1 MKRAN
6 PTWRSSA
13 KPESEENLCI
23 YNSFTK
29 QKELFKTLNGKSL
42 KWYSCGPTV
51 YDESHMGHA
60 RCYISFDILR
70 RVLQNYFGYDITYCM
85 NITDIDDKIIIKAR
99 KSHLLDEYKKKS
111 HPLDKIKNDIN
122 EATKLIEQKIN
133 EETDQDKKEMYNKMH
148 QKVKETLKKFNSDSN
163 LQNSTE
169 LFEGSNSEVLGTW
182 LDKNEGHN
190 ITDNSIFQKLPR
202 HFENEFHKDMVSL
215 YVLPATILT
224 RVSEYIPEIIEFTEK
239 IIKNG
244 YAYESNGSVYFNTVK
259 FDNSKDHY
267 YAKLKPDGFGDS
279 KALAEGEGALTETST
294 EKINITDFA
303 LWKNSKT
310 GEPAW
315 DSPWG
320 KGRPGWHIECSA
332 MCGSIFGEQ
341 VDIHSGGIDLK
352 FPHHDNE
359 IAQSEA
365 AFCHDNWVNFFLH
378 SGHLHIQGCKM
389 SKSLKNFI
397 TIKDALQKYTARQ
410 IRLLFLLHTWK
421 DTLDYSD
428 QGMDAALSYEKSCKE
443 FFFKVKDFS
452 RDVKLDNADA
462 FTKVTLNET
471 ELLKN
476 FQEKKTAVH
485 KALCDSINTPV
496 ALREIINLIS
506 IGNTYMINFYNEGHY
521 NHIIMLDIANYI
533 SNLFKIFGV
542 IEENGT
548 FGFGSSEKSG
558 SVNLEETIMPYLN
571 VMSKF
576 RDDIRGESRLIKAT
590 EILKLCDDL
599 RDNVLP
605 DLGVLIEDLADRTV
619 VKLCD
624 KETLIK
630 EREQKLLMLERK
642 RLEDLKRKEELLQVQ
657 REKEAKKSINP
668 AEMFLKETEK
678 YTKFD
683 DKGFPLLDIED
694 KELPK
699 SQTKKLQKLY
709 DQQKKSYEEYLKKKN
724 SAAAEA

>member
-6 PTWRSSA
+6 PTWTSA
-13 KPESEENLCI
+13 ARPEAEEQLYL

-29 QKELFKTLNGKSL
+29 QKEVFKTLNGKSL

-70 RVLQNYFGYDITYCM
+70 RVLGDYFGYDITYCM

-99 KSHLLDEYKKKS
+99 KNHLFNEYKSKGHTVEKVTS
-111 HPLDKIKNDIN
+111 DLN
-122 EATKLIEQKIN
+122 EATKVIESKFN
-133 EETDQDKKEMYNKMH
+133 DETDPDKKEMYRKLLE
-148 QKVKETLKKFNSDSN
+148 KVTNVLKKYAESKEQDTSELLAESD
-163 LQNSTE
+163 
-169 LFEGSNSEVLGTW
+169 EVLSTW
-182 LDKNEGHN
+182 LDKNEGHT
-190 ITDNSIFQKLPR
+190 ITDNSIFNKLPR
-202 HFENEFHKDMVSL
+202 HFEGEYHKDMAAL
-215 YVLPATILT
+215 NILPPSVLT
-224 RVSEYIPEIIEFTEK
+224 RVSEYIPENIAFIER

-244 YAYESNGSVYFNTVK
+244 YGYESNGSVYFNTVK
-259 FDNSKDHY
+259 YDNSKDHY
-267 YAKLKPDGFGDS
+267 YAKLVPEAFGDS
-279 KALAEGEGALTETST
+279 KALAEGEGALTDTTS
-294 EKINITDFA
+294 EKQNITDFA
-303 LWKNSKT
+303 LWKKSKI

-315 DSPWG
+315 ESPWG
-320 KGRPGWHIECSA
+320 MGRPGWHIECSA
-332 MCGSIFGEQ
+332 MCDAIFGSE

-365 AFCHDNWVNFFLH
+365 AYGADTWVNFFLH

-397 TIKDALQKYTARQ
+397 TIKDALKKYTARQ

-428 QGMDAALSYEKSCKE
+428 QGMDTALSFEKTCKE

-452 RDVKLDNADA
+452 RDVKFDNADA
-462 FTKVTLNET
+462 FKKFTDNET
-471 ELLKN
+471 QLMKK

-485 KALCDSINTPV
+485 KAMCDSINTPLAMKEV
-496 ALREIINLIS
+496 MNLITAC
-506 IGNTYMINFYNEGHY
+506 NTYMSSFYNVAHY
-521 NHIIMLDIANYI
+521 SHSLMRDISGYVTD
-533 SNLFKIFGV
+533 LLKMFGV
-542 IEENGT
+542 IETNDSI
-548 FGFGSSEKSG
+548 GFQSAGQSS

-571 VMSKF
+571 VLSKF
-576 RDDIRGESRLIKAT
+576 RDEIRTEARESKT
-590 EILKLCDDL
+590 TPILKLCDEL

-605 DLGVLIEDLADRTV
+605 NLGVLIEDLTDRTV

-624 KETLIK
+624 RETLLK
-630 EREQKLLMLERK
+630 EKEQKLLMAERK
-642 RLEDLKRKEELLQVQ
+642 KAEDLKRKEEILQAQ

-668 AEMFLKETEK
+668 TEMFLKDTDK
-678 YTKFD
+678 YSKFD
-683 DKGFPLLDIED
+683 DKGFPLLDHEG

-699 SQTKKLQKLY
+699 SQLKKLQKLY
-709 DQQKKSYEEYLKKKN
+709 DAQKKSYEEFLKKKQ
-724 SAAAEA
+724 AASEK